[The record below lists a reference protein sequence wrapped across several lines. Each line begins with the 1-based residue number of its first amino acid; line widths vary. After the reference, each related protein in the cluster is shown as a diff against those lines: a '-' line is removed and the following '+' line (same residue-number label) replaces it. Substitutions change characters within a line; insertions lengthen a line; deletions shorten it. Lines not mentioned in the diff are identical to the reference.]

1 MKSMQKGFTLIELM
15 IVIAII
21 GILAAVAIPQ
31 YQSYIA
37 RSEVQ
42 TSLGSVRGGITAID
56 DYVSRFGRL
65 PSSTADLDAYNG
77 TDLAS
82 AAYTTGKVF
91 TVAYNLAT
99 PAVTVTFTTEA
110 PALLNDGSNAGT
122 YTLTGCGEYTVLGR
136 AAAVTAGSWAT
147 ACTAGFTAG
156 TVSPLEWG
164 LTASSNLDME
174 YEPQL

>member
-1 MKSMQKGFTLIELM
+1 MKTMQKGFTLIELM

-56 DYVSRFGRL
+56 DFVQRFGKL
-65 PSSTADLDAYNG
+65 PVSTGDLKAFNG
-77 TDLAS
+77 TDLAAS
-82 AAYTTGKVF
+82 AYTTGKIF
-91 TVAYNLAT
+91 TVTYDLAT
-99 PAVTVTFTTEA
+99 PAITVAFTAEA
-110 PALLNDGSNAGT
+110 PALLYSGSAGE
-122 YTLTGCGEYTVLGR
+122 YTLTGCGQYTALTR
-136 AAAVTAGSWAT
+136 AAAVTADSWAT

-156 TVSPLEWG
+156 TISPLEWG
-164 LTASSNLDME
+164 LTASSNLTME
-174 YEPQL
+174 FEPQL